1 MLIKEFCFLSFVS
14 LNRTG
19 VAEGGESQSAA
30 EDEGIERDSPGEPDD
45 HAANSLTGTATVN
58 AASAAA
64 ASAAATGNS
73 VMTSLSNGMDVSS
86 TFDFSLFHFFF
97 YFVVL

>member
-1 MLIKEFCFLSFVS
+1 M
-14 LNRTG
+14 
-19 VAEGGESQSAA
+19 AEGGESQSAA

-45 HAANSLTGTATVN
+45 HAANSLTGTASAN

-73 VMTSLSNGMDVSS
+73 AMTSLSHIMDVSLPIDS
-86 TFDFSLFHFFF
+86 SLF
-97 YFVVL
+97 L